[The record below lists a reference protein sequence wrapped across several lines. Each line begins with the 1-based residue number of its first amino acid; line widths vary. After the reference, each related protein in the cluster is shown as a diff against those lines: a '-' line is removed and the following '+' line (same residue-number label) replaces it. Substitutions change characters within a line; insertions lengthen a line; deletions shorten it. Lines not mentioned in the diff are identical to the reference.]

1 MTVIPEIIKL
11 AHSKIE
17 NVNTQTQN
25 TNKRISVAIM
35 GGTFDPIHN
44 GHLRTAV
51 DIVDRF
57 HFSELRLVPCFQP
70 VHKSHPSVTAMQRLD
85 MVSLAVRHHPNLIV
99 DDREIKRSGPSFS
112 IDTLIELRHELG
124 PDTSITMVVGMDSFI
139 SLPRWHQ
146 WQRILNYAH
155 VLVVSRPGWHP
166 EFSIELQELVEKSR
180 AQTTA
185 ELQSAPAGKIH
196 METLTALGISSS
208 MIRSLCEHN
217 KSIAYLLPESV
228 HAYIDQHTLYQ

>member
-11 AHSKIE
+11 ANSKLE
-17 NVNTQTQN
+17 SASAKNNN
-25 TNKRISVAIM
+25 AEKRISVAIM

-57 HFSELRLVPCFQP
+57 HFTQLRLVPCFKP
-70 VHKSHPSVTAMQRLD
+70 VHKSHPSISAKQRLD
-85 MVSLAVRHHPNLIV
+85 MVSLAVQSHPNLLV
-99 DDREIKRSGPSFS
+99 DEREIQRTGPSYT
-112 IDTLIELRHELG
+112 IDTLIELRNELG
-124 PDTSITMVVGMDSFI
+124 PDVSITMVVGMDSFI

-155 VLVVSRPGWHP
+155 ILVVSRPGWHP
-166 EFSIELQELVEKSR
+166 EFGIELQELVEKSR
-180 AQTTA
+180 AQSTA